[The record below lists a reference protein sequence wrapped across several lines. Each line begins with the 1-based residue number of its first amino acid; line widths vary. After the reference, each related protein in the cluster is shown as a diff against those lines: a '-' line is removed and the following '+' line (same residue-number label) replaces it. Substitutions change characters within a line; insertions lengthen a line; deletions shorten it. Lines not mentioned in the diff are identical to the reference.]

1 MMQIVVMILTV
12 FLFFLIAEMLGTIY
26 NNCIIRKKGNT
37 LFNGFFLYF
46 ALFEIVA
53 LPMIMMQKHL
63 SALRNIWGIV
73 CIIVVI
79 CGACFAL
86 KKRNRNFGKISE
98 SFLTRQK
105 PGLYV
110 VIILLLVQTTIA
122 LLQPN
127 NSWDTAFYIGNV
139 VKSMQTDTM
148 YLYDGYTGWK
158 DATINLKYAMCSF
171 YMNDAVIGSALG
183 IHGAVVCRWF
193 NTLVCQFFSAYIVY
207 QLGMELWKEKK
218 SAYAFVCFWILANL
232 GLSTEFFAGSFLL
245 NRSYEAKAFCANIVL
260 PGVLYILLKIT
271 KNPIEKGNWISL
283 IIINIASVAIS
294 SSCLMLVPLVE
305 AIMLVVMIVIKK
317 KPRYI
322 LHSFVCMI
330 PCCFYLL
337 LYFLNHFQIWNI
349 MIP

>member
-1 MMQIVVMILTV
+1 MQIVVMILTV

-26 NNCIIRKKGNT
+26 NNCIFKTKGNT

-63 SALRNIWGIV
+63 SALRYIWGIV

-86 KKRNRNFGKISE
+86 KKRNKNVEKISE
-98 SFLTRQK
+98 SIWTRHE
-105 PGLYV
+105 PGLCIA
-110 VIILLLVQTTIA
+110 IILLLVQTAIA
-122 LLQPN
+122 LMQPN

-139 VKSMQTDTM
+139 VKAMQTDTM

-158 DATINLKYAMCSF
+158 DTAINLKYAMCSF

-183 IHGAVVCRWF
+183 IHGAIVCRWF

-207 QLGMELWKEKK
+207 QLGMELWKAKK
-218 SAYAFVCFWILANL
+218 SAYTFVCFWILANL
-232 GLSTEFFAGSFLL
+232 GLSTEFFASSFLV

-260 PGVLYILLKIT
+260 PGVLLILLKIT
-271 KNPIEKGNWISL
+271 KNPIEKENWISL
-283 IIINIASVAIS
+283 FIINIASVAIS
-294 SSCLMLVPLVE
+294 SSCLMLVPLLE
-305 AIMLVVMIVIKK
+305 GIMLLVMIAVKK
-317 KPRYI
+317 KAGYI
-322 LHSFVCMI
+322 LHSVICMI

-337 LYFLNHFQIWNI
+337 LYLLNHFQIWKI
-349 MIP
+349 MIS

>member
-1 MMQIVVMILTV
+1 MQIVVMILTV

-26 NNCIIRKKGNT
+26 NNCIFKKKGNT
-37 LFNGFFLYF
+37 LFIGFFLYF
-46 ALFEIVA
+46 ALFELVA

-86 KKRNRNFGKISE
+86 KKRNKNVEKISE
-98 SFLTRQK
+98 SIWTRHE

-110 VIILLLVQTTIA
+110 VFILLILQTIIA
-122 LLQPN
+122 FLWPN

-139 VKSMQTDTM
+139 VKAMQTDTM

-171 YMNDAVIGSALG
+171 YMNDAVIGSVLG
-183 IHGAVVCRWF
+183 IHGAIVCRWF
-193 NTLVCQFFSAYIVY
+193 NTIVCQFFSAYIVY
-207 QLGMELWKEKK
+207 RLGIELWEEKK

-232 GLSTEFFAGSFLL
+232 GLPTEFFASSFLL

-260 PGVLYILLKIT
+260 PGVLYILLKIS
-271 KNPIEKGNWISL
+271 KNPMEKGNWISL
-283 IIINIASVAIS
+283 FVLNIASVAIS
-294 SSCLMLVPLVE
+294 SSSLMLVPLLE
-305 AIMLVVMIVIKK
+305 GIMFAVMIVIKK
-317 KPRYI
+317 RPRYI

-337 LYFLNHFQIWNI
+337 LYLLNHFQIMKI
-349 MIP
+349 MIL